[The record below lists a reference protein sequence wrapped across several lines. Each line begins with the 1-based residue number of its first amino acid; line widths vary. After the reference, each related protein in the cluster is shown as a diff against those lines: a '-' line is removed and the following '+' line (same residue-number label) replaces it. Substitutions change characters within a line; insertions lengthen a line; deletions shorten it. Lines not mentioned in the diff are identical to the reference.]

1 LELKEE
7 SRQMKV
13 GIIGSGVVGQT
24 LAAGFLKHG
33 HQVEIGTRDPAKLKD
48 WSSKN
53 PGAAVKSFAEA
64 AAFGDLVVLAVGGE
78 VAQQA
83 LTLLGSSSLQGK
95 TVIDGC
101 NPIGGGPPVNG
112 VLSFFTPQNQSL
124 MEQLQKA
131 YPSAHFVKAFNSVGS
146 GQMVNPEFASG
157 RPTMFI
163 CGNDKD
169 AKKTV
174 ERILEQFGWDT
185 EDMGAIEAA
194 RPIEALCM
202 LWCIPGIGKNDWS
215 PHAFKLLR

>member
-1 LELKEE
+1 
-7 SRQMKV
+7 MKV

-48 WSSKN
+48 WSAKT

-64 AAFGDLVVLAVGGE
+64 AAFGDVVALAVGGE

-83 LTLLGSSSLQGK
+83 LTLIGSSALQGK
-95 TVIDGC
+95 TVIDAC

-146 GQMVNPEFASG
+146 GQMVNPVFRSG

-169 AKKTV
+169 AKTTV

-185 EDMGAIEAA
+185 EDMGAVEAA